1 MPPLMPAPDPNATPV
16 YAWVVFGVLVLG
28 MLVLDLF
35 IFNRRAHVQGVRD
48 AAIWCCV
55 WLSIALGFGVCVYAW
70 KGGTSAVDYATAY
83 FVEQALSVDNLFIFL
98 VIFRYFGVP
107 TVFQHRVLFW
117 GVLGAQVMRGIMI
130 FAGVELIQRFH
141 AVLYFFAAFLIFT
154 GIKLFFG
161 DDASHDPSKTWAFRI
176 FKKLLPMTD
185 KFHEERFTIMEGGR
199 RLATPLLLVLV
210 VIEATDLAF
219 AVDSIPA
226 CLAISKDAFVVYTSN
241 IFAVMGL
248 RAYYFLL
255 AGMMSS
261 LRFLKP
267 ALSIILI
274 FIGTKMVLAEGWG
287 WKMDN
292 KISLGIVVGILTLSV
307 VLSRLI
313 PGKPPAPA
321 PITTLP
327 SSADPPAPDVKTPET
342 TT

>member
-1 MPPLMPAPDPNATPV
+1 MPPLAPAPDPNATPAH
-16 YAWVVFGVLVLG
+16 AWGLFALLVLG
-28 MLVLDLF
+28 MLALDLF
-35 IFNRRAHVQGVRD
+35 VFNRRAHIRGVRD
-48 AAIWCCV
+48 AAIWCGV
-55 WLSIALGFGVCVYAW
+55 WVALALGFGVCVYEW
-70 KGGTSAVDYATAY
+70 KGEHAAVDFATAY
-83 FVEQALSVDNLFIFL
+83 CVEQALSVDNLFIFL
-98 VIFRYFGVP
+98 IIFRYFGVP

-117 GVLGAQVMRGIMI
+117 GVLGAQVLRGIMI

-141 AVLYFFAAFLIFT
+141 AVLFLFAGFLIFT

-176 FKKLLPMTD
+176 CKKLMPMTD
-185 KFHEERFTIMEGGR
+185 RFHEERFTIVEAGK

-267 ALSIILI
+267 ALSIILV
-274 FIGTKMVLAEGWG
+274 FIGAKMILAEGWD

-292 KISLGIVVGILTLSV
+292 KISLGIVAGILALSV
-307 VLSRLI
+307 LLSRLL

-321 PITTLP
+321 PMTTLP
-327 SSADPPAPDVKTPET
+327 SSADLPSTARPPEAQL
-342 TT
+342 